1 VPSMV
6 SDLIAVAIGIAMFG
20 LLLISI
26 ELFDRI

>member
-1 VPSMV
+1 MV